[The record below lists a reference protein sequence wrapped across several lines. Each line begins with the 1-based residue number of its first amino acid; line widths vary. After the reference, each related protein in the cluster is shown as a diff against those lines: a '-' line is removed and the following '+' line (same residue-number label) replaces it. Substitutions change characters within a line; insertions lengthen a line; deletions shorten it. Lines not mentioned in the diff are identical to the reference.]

1 MMNRG
6 VNFLGGILLGSA
18 IGVVSALLLAPDSG
32 KRTRKK
38 LKKKSRKYSKDAVQ
52 AVRQYL
58 MGRKKN
64 AAKNE
69 QEEEDEID
77 VDKKNKLAFY
87 NK

>member
-1 MMNRG
+1 MRNG
-6 VNFLGGILLGSA
+6 GANFLGGILLGSA

-38 LKKKSRKYSKDAVQ
+38 LKKKSRKYSKDAIQ

-58 MGRKKN
+58 MGKKRN
-64 AAKNE
+64 ASKG
-69 QEEEDEID
+69 QEEEEEVDT
-77 VDKKNKLAFY
+77 DKKDKLSFY

>member
-1 MMNRG
+1 MRNGG

-38 LKKKSRKYSKDAVQ
+38 LKKKSRRYSKDAIQ

-64 AAKNE
+64 GAKNE
-69 QEEEDEID
+69 REEAEID
-77 VDKKNKLAFY
+77 VDKKDKLSFY

>member
-1 MMNRG
+1 MGNRG

-18 IGVVSALLLAPDSG
+18 IGVISALLLAPESG

-38 LKKKSRKYSKDAVQ
+38 LKKKSRKYSKDAIQ

-58 MGRKKN
+58 MGSKKDAN
-64 AAKNE
+64 KNE
-69 QEEEDEID
+69 PETEA
-77 VDKKNKLAFY
+77 DKKAKLSFY